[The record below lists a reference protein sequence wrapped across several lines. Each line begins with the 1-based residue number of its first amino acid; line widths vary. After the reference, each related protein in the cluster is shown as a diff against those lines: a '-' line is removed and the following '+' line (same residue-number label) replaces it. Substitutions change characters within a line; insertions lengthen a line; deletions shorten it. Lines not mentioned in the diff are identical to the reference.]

1 MYPVKCKSPI
11 PLSFMPAI
19 HIQSVQLTISEN
31 QWNYRDKIP
40 RLVKNFIRTDT
51 YPLFT
56 KHRVAGQPLNIP
68 LMYNLVLWDN
78 FLIKKVQHLYN
89 IIFGKCTSHVQCSL

>member
-19 HIQSVQLTISEN
+19 HIQSLQLTISKN

-40 RLVKNFIRTDT
+40 RLIKKLHKDLHI
-51 YPLFT
+51 PLFT
-56 KHRVAGQPLNIP
+56 MHKVAG
-68 LMYNLVLWDN
+68 
-78 FLIKKVQHLYN
+78 
-89 IIFGKCTSHVQCSL
+89 

>member
-1 MYPVKCKSPI
+1 MYPVKCKSPL

-40 RLVKNFIRTDT
+40 HLIKNFIRTDT

-56 KHRVAGQPLNIP
+56 KHRVAGQLLNIP
-68 LMYNLVLWDN
+68 LMHNLVLWDN
-78 FLIKKVQHLYN
+78 FLIKKEKTCQP
-89 IIFGKCTSHVQCSL
+89 IT